1 MYLSRVEIDV
11 NNWRNAKKLTQLS
24 AFHNWVER
32 SFPDEI
38 DSKEQMLHLWRLDR
52 LVNKNYLLIVSQNK
66 PDSIL
71 LSRFGVDGTVV
82 TKNYD
87 KFLDN
92 IEPNQLMNFQ
102 LTANPSFESAEGKV
116 TPSITV
122 KDQAQWLIEQA
133 EKAGFQLKRSEF
145 KITSREW
152 PVVLHRD
159 GRRVRLSRVTFMG
172 KLRVKDVN
180 LFKQALTS
188 GIGLEKTFGMGLMTA
203 IPLAE

>member
-24 AFHNWVER
+24 AFHDWVEQ

-38 DSKEQMLHLWRLDR
+38 DSKEQMPHLWRLDR

-71 LSRFGVDGTVV
+71 LSRLGTVV

-87 KFLDN
+87 KFLDS
-92 IEPNQLMNFQ
+92 IEFDQLMNFQ
-102 LTANPSFESAEGKV
+102 LTANPSFKSAEGKV

-152 PVVLHRD
+152 PVALHRD

-180 LFKQALTS
+180 LFKQALTN
-188 GIGLEKTFGMGLMTA
+188 GIGLEKIFGMGLMTV